1 MRYVWFLCFLTLF
14 ACADHSREAYNI
26 PVGQKQNEENQHLAA
41 LSILSD
47 AIKNNPSDPD
57 NYYKRAVLQHELGNF
72 KDALVDITRAE
83 RLNPNSGL
91 FLFQKAKVQN
101 VLNEKG
107 ALKNALDAESQQ
119 FSSPSLYVLIADLY
133 IKEKNFR
140 VAHQYIQ
147 KAESIYP
154 YNSELFIVRGKYYAM
169 QKDTSTAVNN
179 YKRALALRPHS
190 FEAYDHLIK
199 IYNSAH
205 IVDSALTYNEKALK
219 QFPTNRELVYNKA
232 QILENVGALENAIKV
247 YQSFLRLE
255 PSRYDVLEK
264 VGNIYLR
271 KKNYAAAFLI
281 YDKWSKAVPDNEK
294 AFLKAAS
301 CYELQGRHANA
312 KTYLEGA
319 VQKMPDSKALAMRLE
334 SVNYILEQKVN
345 TFTNNTQPFYTN
357 TKKTRVEEETTEP
370 EPQRRIF
377 DIGNIEK
384 IQKRSPITIGKDTTR
399 N

>member
-1 MRYVWFLCFLTLF
+1 MRYVLVLCFLTLF
-14 ACADHSREAYNI
+14 ACADHSREGYDI
-26 PVGQKQNEENQHLAA
+26 PVGQKHNEENQHLAA

-47 AIKNNPSDPD
+47 AIKNNPSYPD
-57 NYYKRAVLQHELGNF
+57 NYYKRAVLQYELGNY

-91 FLFQKAKVQN
+91 FLFQKAKIQN

-107 ALKNALDAESQQ
+107 ALKNAFDAESQQ

-133 IKEKNFR
+133 LKEKNFR
-140 VAHQYIQ
+140 MAQQYMQ

-154 YNSELFIVRGKYYAM
+154 YSSELFLIKGKFYAM
-169 QKDTSTAVNN
+169 QNDTTTAVNN
-179 YKRALALRPHS
+179 YKRALVLRPHS
-190 FEAYDHLIK
+190 FEPYDHLIK
-199 IYNSAH
+199 IFNKAH
-205 IVDSALTYNEKALK
+205 LVDSALTYNEKALK
-219 QFPTNRELVYNKA
+219 RFPTNRELVYNKA
-232 QILENVGALENAIKV
+232 QILENVGALDSATKV
-247 YQSFLRLE
+247 YQAFLRLE
-255 PSRYDVLEK
+255 PARYDVLEK

-294 AFLKAAS
+294 AYLQAS
-301 CYELQGRHANA
+301 LCYEVQERYINA

-319 VQKMPDSKALAMRLE
+319 VEKMPDNKALAMRLK

-345 TFTNNTQPFYTN
+345 PFTDNTQQFYTN
-357 TKKTRVEEETTEP
+357 TKKKRVEEATEQ

-377 DIGNIEK
+377 NIGNIEK

>member
-1 MRYVWFLCFLTLF
+1 MRYVLFLCFLTLF
-14 ACADHSREAYNI
+14 ACADQSRDGYDI
-26 PVGQKQNEENQHLAA
+26 PVGKKQNEENQHLAA

-57 NYYKRAVLQHELGNF
+57 NYYKRAVLQHELGNY

-91 FLFQKAKVQN
+91 FLFQKAKIQN
-101 VLNEKG
+101 LLNEKG

-119 FSSPSLYVLIADLY
+119 FSSPSLYVLLADLY
-133 IKEKNFR
+133 LKEKNFR
-140 VAHQYIQ
+140 MAQKYMQ
-147 KAESIYP
+147 KAESLYP
-154 YNSELFIVRGKYYAM
+154 YNSELFLVKGKYYAM
-169 QKDTSTAVNN
+169 QNDTTTAVNN
-179 YKRALALRPHS
+179 FKRALVLRPHG
-190 FEAYDHLIK
+190 FEPYDYLIK
-199 IYNSAH
+199 IFNSAH
-205 IVDSALTYNEKALK
+205 LVDSALTYNEKALK
-219 QFPTNRELVYNKA
+219 RFPTNKELVYNKA
-232 QILENVGALENAIKV
+232 QILENVGSLDSATKV
-247 YQSFLRLE
+247 YQAFLRLE

-281 YDKWSKAVPDNEK
+281 YDKWSKAVPDTEQ
-294 AFLKAAS
+294 AYLKAAS
-301 CYELQGRHANA
+301 CYELQGHYTNA

-319 VQKMPDSKALAMRLE
+319 VEKMPENKALALRLE
-334 SVNYILEQKVN
+334 SVNNILEQN
-345 TFTNNTQPFYTN
+345 ANDYLENTQQFYSN
-357 TKKTRVEEETTEP
+357 NKKKKVEETKEP

-384 IQKRSPITIGKDTTR
+384 IQKRSQITIGKDTTR

>member
-1 MRYVWFLCFLTLF
+1 MRYVLFLCFLTLF
-14 ACADHSREAYNI
+14 ACADQSRDGYDI

-57 NYYKRAVLQHELGNF
+57 NYYKRAVLQYDLGNH

-91 FLFQKAKVQN
+91 FLFQKARIQN

-119 FSSPSLYVLIADLY
+119 FSSPSLYILIADLY
-133 IKEKNFR
+133 LKEKNFR
-140 VAHQYIQ
+140 MSQQYMQ
-147 KAESIYP
+147 KAEVIYP
-154 YNSELFIVRGKYYAM
+154 YNSELFLIKGKYHAM
-169 QKDTSTAVNN
+169 QNDTATAVNN
-179 YKRALALRPHS
+179 FKRALVLRPHS
-190 FEAYDHLIK
+190 FEPYDHLIK
-199 IYNSAH
+199 IFNAAH
-205 IVDSALTYNEKALK
+205 LVDSALTYNEKALK
-219 QFPTNRELVYNKA
+219 KFPTNRELVYNKA
-232 QILENVGALENAIKV
+232 QILENVGALDSATKV

-294 AFLKAAS
+294 AYLKAAY
-301 CYELQGRHANA
+301 CYELQERYTNA

-319 VQKMPDSKALAMRLE
+319 VEKLPDNKELAMRLE
-334 SVNYILEQKVN
+334 LVNNLLEQKANAYSETGQQFYSN
-345 TFTNNTQPFYTN
+345 TR
-357 TKKTRVEEETTEP
+357 KKKVEDAAEP

-377 DIGNIEK
+377 DIGTIEK
-384 IQKRSPITIGKDTTR
+384 IQKRSQITIGKDTTR

>member
-1 MRYVWFLCFLTLF
+1 MRYVLFLCLLTLF
-14 ACADHSREAYNI
+14 ACADHTREGYDI

-47 AIKNNPSDPD
+47 AIKNNPSDPN
-57 NYYKRAVLQHELGNF
+57 NYYKRAVLQYELGNH

-91 FLFQKAKVQN
+91 FLFQKAKIQHI
-101 VLNEKG
+101 LNDKG

-119 FSSPSLYVLIADLY
+119 YGSPSLYVLIADLY
-133 IKEKNFR
+133 LKVKNFR
-140 VAHQYIQ
+140 MAQQYMQ
-147 KAESIYP
+147 KAEAIYP
-154 YNSELFIVRGKYYAM
+154 YNSELFLTKGRYYAL
-169 QKDTSTAVNN
+169 QNDTATAVNN
-179 YKRALALRPHS
+179 YKRALVLRPHG
-190 FEAYDHLIK
+190 FEPYDHLIK
-199 IYNSAH
+199 IFNAAQL
-205 IVDSALTYNEKALK
+205 VDSALTYNEKALK
-219 QFPTNRELVYNKA
+219 RFPTNRELVYNKA
-232 QILENVGALENAIKV
+232 QILENVGALDSATKV
-247 YQSFLRLE
+247 YQVFLRLE

-294 AFLKAAS
+294 AYLKAAS
-301 CYELQGRHANA
+301 CYELQERYTNA

-319 VQKMPDSKALAMRLE
+319 VEKLPDNKALAMRLE
-334 SVNYILEQKVN
+334 SVNNILEQN
-345 TFTNNTQPFYTN
+345 ANDYLENTQQFYSN
-357 TKKTRVEEETTEP
+357 NRKKKVEETKEP

-384 IQKRSPITIGKDTTR
+384 IQKRSQITIGKDTTR